1 MQLIQRKMAT
11 ENLSE
16 DVHFLNRAIKH
27 QQQGIFDMDDA
38 ITETYTMIIGV
49 SKLGNATIR

>member
-1 MQLIQRKMAT
+1 MAT

-16 DVHFLNRAIKH
+16 DVYFLNRAIKH
-27 QQQGIFDMDDA
+27 QQQGIFDIDDA

-49 SKLGNATIR
+49 RK

>member
-1 MQLIQRKMAT
+1 MAT
-11 ENLSE
+11 ENLAE
-16 DVHFLNRAIKH
+16 DVYFLNRAIKY

-49 SKLGNATIR
+49 RKSGNTTMK